1 METMN
6 KFWVITKEVYKKTV
20 KSFGFLAV
28 VLSPILMIAVI
39 VGIGWFIS
47 RDTTEDQP
55 IAVVS
60 EEAFVQETFAQE
72 GLPFEVDESIGTVE
86 EAEEA
91 LVEEEISGYLE
102 VSLEENTIQAEMVH
116 EGSLNEYEPV
126 FNEVLTNLQT
136 MMLAQ
141 ELGISGEDI
150 AALSEPV
157 LIEEELVSIE
167 DGAIAEDEEGM
178 DTFLAQGSAY
188 IVCIAIF
195 MFIMTYASI
204 IAEEVA
210 NEKGTRI
217 MEIILS
223 SATATQHFFGKL
235 AGVML
240 IMLTQIV
247 LYVVVG
253 GIAYFFLRDQDFVQ
267 DMLLGIDLTE
277 MLQGLMGYSLI
288 FFIVGVLMYVVLA
301 AFFGSLT
308 TKVEDVSKSVQ
319 PLVYVSLVG
328 FYIGMFA
335 LSAPD
340 NIVSVVGS
348 YIPIFTPF
356 VMPFRIA
363 AQSVGDLGI
372 WLSVAGTI
380 VTAALITIFS
390 LAFYRSNVLVYSDTN
405 IFGTMKRSWSVM
417 QSNRKA
423 RKQQNL

>member
-1 METMN
+1 MN

-28 VLSPILMIAVI
+28 VLSPLLLIGFVIGISWFFSREAQEETNVAIL
-39 VGIGWFIS
+39 
-47 RDTTEDQP
+47 
-55 IAVVS
+55 S
-60 EEAFVQETFAQE
+60 EEAFIQDLFSNDE
-72 GLPFEVDESIGTVE
+72 LPFEIEESITQE
-86 EAEEA
+86 TAAEEA
-91 LVEEEISGYLE
+91 LIAEEIDGYLNLSIE
-102 VSLEENTIQAEMVH
+102 AGSIHAEMVH
-116 EGSLNEYEPV
+116 EGALSQYEPI
-126 FNEVLTNLQT
+126 FSEILTAVQT
-136 MMLAQ
+136 SLRAQ
-141 ELGISGEDI
+141 ELGVS
-150 AALSEPV
+150 
-157 LIEEELVSIE
+157 EEEVMALTESVVIQEQVVSIE
-167 DGAIAEDEEGM
+167 DGAISDEEAA
-178 DTFLAQGSAY
+178 DTFIAQGSAY
-188 IVCIAIF
+188 VVCIAIF

-240 IMLTQIV
+240 IMLTQV
-247 LYVVVG
+247 ALYVIVG
-253 GIAYFFLRDQDFVQ
+253 FIAYFFLREQAFIQ
-267 DMLLGIDLTE
+267 DMLLGIDLVE

-288 FFIVGVLMYVVLA
+288 FFVVGVLMYVVLA

-319 PLVYVSLVG
+319 PLVYVSLIG
-328 FYIGMFA
+328 FYIGIFA
-335 LSAPD
+335 FTSPD
-340 NIVSVVGS
+340 NIISVVGS

-363 AQSVGDLGI
+363 AQTVGDMGV
-372 WLSVAGTI
+372 WLSILGT
-380 VTAALITIFS
+380 VTTAALITFFS
-390 LAFYRSNVLVYSDTN
+390 LAFYKSNVLVYSDTN

-423 RKQQNL
+423 RKMKQ